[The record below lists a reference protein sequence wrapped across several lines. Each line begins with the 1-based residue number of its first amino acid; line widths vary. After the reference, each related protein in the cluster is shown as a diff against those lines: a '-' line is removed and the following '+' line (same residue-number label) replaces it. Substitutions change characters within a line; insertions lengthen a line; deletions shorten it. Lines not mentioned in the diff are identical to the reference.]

1 MSISGYHHLS
11 LSVRD
16 LEASVSWYADLL
28 GLQKMMEETHDG
40 GRAIVLVQP
49 DVGLFLGLHAHDSGD
64 GNPFDETRTGL
75 DHVAIGVADRGA
87 LDTWERVLTDKGVV
101 HSAIADRP
109 WGSVLAFRD
118 PDNIQL
124 EFCSPPAS

>member
-1 MSISGYHHLS
+1 
-11 LSVRD
+11 VRD
-16 LEASVSWYADLL
+16 LEASVSWYADLM
-28 GLQKMMEETHDG
+28 GLHKMMEETHDG

-49 DVGLFLGLHAHDSGD
+49 EAGFFLGLHAHDSGD
-64 GNPFDETRTGL
+64 RQRFDETRTGL

-87 LDTWERVLTDKGVV
+87 LEAWERVLTDKSVV

-109 WGSVLAFRD
+109 WGSVLTFRD

-124 EFCSPPAS
+124 EFCSPPVS